1 MTLEEKVLVYNREV
15 KEALQ
20 TIYDALN
27 NGQRKQIVKNKK
39 VKMLFERYGIVI

>member
-1 MTLEEKVLVYNREV
+1 MTLEERVIAYNQEIR
-15 KEALQ
+15 EALQ